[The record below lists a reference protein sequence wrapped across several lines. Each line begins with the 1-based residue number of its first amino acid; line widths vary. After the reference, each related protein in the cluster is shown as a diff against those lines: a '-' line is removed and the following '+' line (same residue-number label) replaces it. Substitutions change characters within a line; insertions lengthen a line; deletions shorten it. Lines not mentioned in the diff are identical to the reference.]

1 MISSNVIDCLTLFGP
16 LLPNQISKGM
26 ITGLFDRFT
35 GATHCLAGI
44 TLGNLYWF
52 FYGTV

>member
-1 MISSNVIDCLTLFGP
+1 
-16 LLPNQISKGM
+16 M

-52 FYGTV
+52 FYGTVKSNSVLFTTASLLAEYIV